1 MNDYRGGDANKCKEG
16 LSAIKFDITKNQLL
30 NELHGKIMNNEFEN
44 VALIDIENKRM
55 FFYVY
60 KNSYV
65 KELSFSEENKIPYEE
80 TCILT
85 ADNLILDNDKEIF
98 LNNVKLEHLQ
108 KKILQKSLKKI
119 F

>member
-55 FFYVY
+55 FF
-60 KNSYV
+60 
-65 KELSFSEENKIPYEE
+65 L
-80 TCILT
+80 CIQKFLCKG
-85 ADNLILDNDKEIF
+85 IIF
-98 LNNVKLEHLQ
+98 FRRE
-108 KKILQKSLKKI
+108 
-119 F
+119 